1 MGRAER
7 FTHRTRRGQTEVKR
21 YGCIFTCLL
30 TRHVHIEVTH
40 SLDTSSFLNALRR
53 FIARRGNPLKVR
65 SDNGTNFVSGEK
77 EIRLAIKEWNH
88 QQINQFLLQHNV
100 QWIFNPP
107 GGSHHGGVWERCI
120 RSVRKLLAAI
130 LREQT
135 LDDES
140 LLTLMCEIEYII
152 NGRPL
157 TNVSNDPRDLEAL
170 TPNHLLLLW
179 SEPVLPPGN
188 FRKEDCYSRRRW
200 RRVQYLADQFWQRWI
215 REYLPLLQ
223 KRQKWNRSCRNF
235 ASDDIVLVVNE
246 TTPRSS
252 WPLARI
258 THVYP
263 DANGHVWKVKL
274 RTKSS
279 ILERPVDK
287 CILLEGINE
296 F

>member
-1 MGRAER
+1 M
-7 FTHRTRRGQTEVKR
+7 
-21 YGCIFTCLL
+21 

-77 EIRLAIKEWNH
+77 EIRLAIKKWNH
-88 QQINQFLLQHNV
+88 QQINEFLLQRDV

-120 RSVRKLLAAI
+120 RSVRRLLAAI

-140 LLTLMCEIEYII
+140 LPTLMCEIESTI
-152 NGRPL
+152 RPL
-157 TNVSNDPRDLEAL
+157 TNVSNDPRDLEAI
-170 TPNHLLLLW
+170 TPSHLLLLR
-179 SEPVLPPGN
+179 SGPGLPPGN
-188 FRKEDCYSRRRW
+188 FRMEDCYSRRRW
-200 RRVQYLADQFWQRWI
+200 RQVQYLADQFWQRWI

-223 KRQKWNRSCRNF
+223 KRQKWNRSRRNF
-235 ASDDIVLVVNE
+235 ASGDIVLVVNE

-252 WPLARI
+252 RPLARI
-258 THVYP
+258 TDVYP
-263 DANGHVWKVKL
+263 DANGHVRKVKL

>member
-1 MGRAER
+1 
-7 FTHRTRRGQTEVKR
+7 
-21 YGCIFTCLL
+21 
-30 TRHVHIEVTH
+30 
-40 SLDTSSFLNALRR
+40 
-53 FIARRGNPLKVR
+53 
-65 SDNGTNFVSGEK
+65 
-77 EIRLAIKEWNH
+77 
-88 QQINQFLLQHNV
+88 
-100 QWIFNPP
+100 
-107 GGSHHGGVWERCI
+107 
-120 RSVRKLLAAI
+120 
-130 LREQT
+130 
-135 LDDES
+135 
-140 LLTLMCEIEYII
+140 MCEIESII

-170 TPNHLLLLW
+170 TPNHLLLLR
-179 SEPVLPPGN
+179 SGPVLPPGN

-223 KRQKWNRSCRNF
+223 KRQKWNRSRRNF
-235 ASDDIVLVVNE
+235 ASGDIVLVVNE

-263 DANGHVWKVKL
+263 DANGHVRKVKL

>member
-170 TPNHLLLLW
+170 TPNHLLLL
-179 SEPVLPPGN
+179 
-188 FRKEDCYSRRRW
+188 
-200 RRVQYLADQFWQRWI
+200 
-215 REYLPLLQ
+215 
-223 KRQKWNRSCRNF
+223 
-235 ASDDIVLVVNE
+235 
-246 TTPRSS
+246 
-252 WPLARI
+252 
-258 THVYP
+258 
-263 DANGHVWKVKL
+263 
-274 RTKSS
+274 
-279 ILERPVDK
+279 
-287 CILLEGINE
+287 
-296 F
+296 